1 MNWIRG
7 IIQQNNDNEEKK
19 YLFSRWMS
27 WFFLAVSMVLLA
39 YTYYRAEVTYYGS
52 RDNIYFT
59 YYLISVLG
67 VLFFGMVLCLR
78 DRIRANIITI
88 VISLIVSLYIVEF
101 GLVLFD
107 TKSDNDKKI
116 IIASENNNE
125 FDIRTQIEVIEGFTS
140 QGVDVVPSTVPSN
153 YINPSN
159 YTNSLSSLS
168 FKKNLPLSG
177 VSNSMTI
184 GANESGKR
192 TIYHS
197 DRYGFNNP
205 DGEWDSLQVKWLLTG
220 DSFTHGKTVQ
230 LGEGITE
237 QIRSITDQSAI
248 NLGMAGNGPLIEL
261 AALKEYAESLSP
273 KNVLWVYFEGNDLSE
288 DLPFEKENS
297 LLMQYLHNNFS
308 QNLKNRQEEIDVKI
322 TQYITQ
328 AKAKAKVK
336 ARARARARAK
346 AKDVSFMRLQRIR
359 SLINIDGGRDVILD
373 PLFSTILIKAKERV
387 EAWGG
392 RLYFVY
398 LPEFRRYKII
408 TNHDQFKKKSEV
420 INLVKAIN
428 IPVIDIHQEVFTKHP
443 DPLALFPFRLYGH
456 YNADGYAEVAKAIV
470 KDVEEYEKHIK

>member
-1 MNWIRG
+1 MGWIRG
-7 IIQQNNDNEEKK
+7 IVQQDNDNEEKK

-27 WFFLAVSMVLLA
+27 WLFLAASMTLLV

-67 VLFFGMVLCLR
+67 VLFFGIVLRLR
-78 DRIRANIITI
+78 NGVRANIITI
-88 VISLIVSLYIVEF
+88 VISLISTLYMLEF
-101 GLVLFD
+101 GLVLLN
-107 TKSDNDKKI
+107 TKSINDKKI
-116 IIASENNNE
+116 VIASENNNE
-125 FDIRTQIEVIEGFTS
+125 FDMRTKIEVIEGFTS
-140 QGVDVVPSTVPSN
+140 QGVDVVPSVVPSK
-153 YINPSN
+153 YSD
-159 YTNSLSSLS
+159 SLS
-168 FKKNLPLSG
+168 FKKILPLSG

-184 GANESGKR
+184 GGNESGKR

-230 LGEGITE
+230 LGEDITG
-237 QIRSITDQSAI
+237 QIRLITDQSAI

-297 LLMQYLHNNFS
+297 LLVQYLHNNFS
-308 QNLKNRQEEIDVKI
+308 QNLKNRQKEIDVKI
-322 TQYITQ
+322 TQYI
-328 AKAKAKVK
+328 AKAKAK
-336 ARARARARAK
+336 AK
-346 AKDVSFMRLQRIR
+346 AKANAKEISFIRLQRIR
-359 SLINIDGGRDVILD
+359 SLINIDGGPDVILD
-373 PLFSTILIKAKERV
+373 PLFSTILIEAKERV

-408 TNHDQFKKKSEV
+408 TNHDQYKKKSEV
-420 INLVKAIN
+420 INLVKAID
-428 IPVIDIHQEVFTKHP
+428 IPVIDIHQEVFADHA
-443 DPLALFPFRLYGH
+443 DPLSLFPFRLYGH

-470 KDVEEYEKHIK
+470 TNVNEYEKSNK